1 MRRALAIVALAAAWS
16 APAAAQSVAETCV
29 EVLTRRADAN
39 ELRRLVMDELDRHRT
54 HRAAEKDCLTFLR
67 VELIE
72 TAEHTYVTARMNA
85 EVPHREKVDGGDLA
99 PAISRA
105 LRVVL
110 HNDPVRLKGP
120 REEDFLRRSL
130 RSLKSGRFLFG
141 AEVFQVGALA
151 GGELSTLPG
160 VAFVA
165 RREVHRWHLGARLAF
180 AHEVDETSPMNLGLT
195 SHVSAQLQVS
205 WFPNWD
211 ADFSPYLAGLMGV
224 DHQRFRGPAHL
235 LAGEQTARASA
246 TGLGL
251 GLRGGAELFRT
262 TTGRVDLFAQATLPA
277 FSSSDE
283 EAGVVDEW
291 VPTVTVGAG
300 ILF

>member
-1 MRRALAIVALAAAWS
+1 MRISLPILAALVLCGS
-16 APAAAQSVAETCV
+16 PAAAQSVAETCV

-39 ELRRLVMDELDRHRT
+39 ALRRLVMDELDRHRT
-54 HRAAEKDCLTFLR
+54 HRAAESDCLTFLR

-72 TAEHTYVTARMNA
+72 TAEQTYVTARMNA
-85 EVPHREKVDGGDLA
+85 EVPHREKVSGEDLA

-130 RSLKSGRFLFG
+130 RSLKNGRFLFG

-151 GGELSTLPG
+151 GEGLSTLPG

-165 RREVHRWHLGARLAF
+165 RREVHRWHLGARVAF
-180 AHEVDETSPMNLGLT
+180 AHEVDETNPMKLGMT
-195 SHVSAQLQVS
+195 SQVSAQLQVS
-205 WFPNWD
+205 WFPYWD
-211 ADFSPYLAGLMGV
+211 ADFSPYVAGLMGV
-224 DHQRFRGPAHL
+224 DHQRFRGPARL
-235 LAGEQTARASA
+235 LGAGETAKATA

-291 VPTVTVGAG
+291 VPTVTLGAG